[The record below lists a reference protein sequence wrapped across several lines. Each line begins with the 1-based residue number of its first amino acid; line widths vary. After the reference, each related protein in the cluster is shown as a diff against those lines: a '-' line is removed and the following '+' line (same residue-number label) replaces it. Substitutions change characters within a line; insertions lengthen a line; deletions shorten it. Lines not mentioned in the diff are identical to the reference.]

1 MTSYSFPW
9 HYFALALPST
19 GSVWISKPLKPLNLK
34 IFSCIFPRPSIRQN
48 LSSFAVEFLPF
59 ASSLALIISK
69 VGKAKKQIHKQE
81 SGKQKKDK
89 HNDNERTV
97 KASLQ
102 RKRLG
107 NLQLRMMPLPW
118 FKKTVLPFP
127 KIIVYRNRW
136 NGLIHL

>member
-1 MTSYSFPW
+1 M
-9 HYFALALPST
+9 
-19 GSVWISKPLKPLNLK
+19 
-34 IFSCIFPRPSIRQN
+34 
-48 LSSFAVEFLPF
+48 SSFAVEFLPF

-107 NLQLRMMPLPW
+107 NLQLRMMPLP
-118 FKKTVLPFP
+118 
-127 KIIVYRNRW
+127 
-136 NGLIHL
+136 